1 MPSGMAAMLERVVVS
16 RERLES
22 LLPGVLAL
30 TRSSVVVDKDEDS
43 LRDSKGRL
51 QASYILRGLSVRL
64 LQDGSRAPDLIE
76 AAVLGFRAAGHSSLD
91 SDRRRKI
98 AELMATPGQF
108 ESSGDG
114 GGGSPWASKRLAQA
128 RMVWREMPVR
138 RSISRWVLPARR
150 SVQIVVCRCGFKT
163 FTS

>member
-1 MPSGMAAMLERVVVS
+1 MKARWGSHSEVAAGAGASSEAGGRGGAVW
-16 RERLES
+16 
-22 LLPGVLAL
+22 LARGT
-30 TRSSVVVDKDEDS
+30 TRSV
-43 LRDSKGRL
+43 
-51 QASYILRGLSVRL
+51 
-64 LQDGSRAPDLIE
+64 
-76 AAVLGFRAAGHSSLD
+76 
-91 SDRRRKI
+91 
-98 AELMATPGQF
+98 ATPGQF